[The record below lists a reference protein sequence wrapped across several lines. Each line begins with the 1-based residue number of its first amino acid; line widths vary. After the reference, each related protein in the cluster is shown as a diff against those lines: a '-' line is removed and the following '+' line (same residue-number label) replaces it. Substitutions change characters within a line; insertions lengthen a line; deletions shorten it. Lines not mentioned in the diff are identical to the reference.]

1 METRSLIYFANQ
13 RISFYMTGK
22 SIMKELNKCGKLLA
36 IEETLKTLKWISQYI
51 QQAVHTNFADTF
63 VSMKNVIKR

>member
-13 RISFYMTGK
+13 RIGFYMTGK

-36 IEETLKTLKWISQYI
+36 IE
-51 QQAVHTNFADTF
+51 
-63 VSMKNVIKR
+63 VSSYLFKH